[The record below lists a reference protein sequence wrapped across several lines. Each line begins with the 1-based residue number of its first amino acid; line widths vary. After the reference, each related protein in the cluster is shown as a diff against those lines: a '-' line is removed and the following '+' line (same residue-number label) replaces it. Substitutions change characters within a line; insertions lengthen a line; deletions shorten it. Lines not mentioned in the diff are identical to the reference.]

1 MRDRALYF
9 YANINKCD
17 SDCKYYDIDYSNA
30 KFICECKFKT
40 MSDSNSIENTKIVL
54 QPNNKFPERKSS
66 VNIEVF
72 QCLNEAFNKKYFKN
86 SIMSIILVI
95 FTASQI
101 ACMILYF
108 ILGIPKITKHAYSLF
123 ESFKNF
129 SKNNN
134 IIEANPPKRPIINS
148 KLKLKKELIKE
159 NKNRI
164 SNKKSEKSEKSE
176 KPAENKNSKKKFII
190 DIKEPSE
197 TEVNKI
203 NNYGTGRTSEKE
215 SEIIE
220 KNGNIEN
227 KEMYMKLINEY
238 INPEFD
244 ENDFDDV
251 IDKDKRTFLQFFLEK
266 IYKNQ
271 IFIKTFLID
280 HIFKPLVLKIML
292 LILIIELYFL
302 ITALFYTEDY
312 ISDLFYSDEKDGFL
326 SFMSRRA
333 YEIIYTMMIMGIIG
347 YFCSYFFDSD
357 EYLRRLF
364 TKKIQANLNSALN
377 DFVKMIK
384 LKFIILIV
392 ISIIIS
398 IFSFVYIA
406 CFNVVYPYLKNEWI
420 KSSIITFLLMQIVN
434 LLSTFLGTCC
444 RYLSI
449 RWNNIKLFRLSL
461 NLD

>member
-1 MRDRALYF
+1 
-9 YANINKCD
+9 
-17 SDCKYYDIDYSNA
+17 
-30 KFICECKFKT
+30 
-40 MSDSNSIENTKIVL
+40 
-54 QPNNKFPERKSS
+54 
-66 VNIEVF
+66 
-72 QCLNEAFNKKYFKN
+72 
-86 SIMSIILVI
+86 
-95 FTASQI
+95 
-101 ACMILYF
+101 
-108 ILGIPKITKHAYSLF
+108 
-123 ESFKNF
+123 
-129 SKNNN
+129 
-134 IIEANPPKRPIINS
+134 
-148 KLKLKKELIKE
+148 
-159 NKNRI
+159 
-164 SNKKSEKSEKSE
+164 
-176 KPAENKNSKKKFII
+176 
-190 DIKEPSE
+190 
-197 TEVNKI
+197 
-203 NNYGTGRTSEKE
+203 
-215 SEIIE
+215 
-220 KNGNIEN
+220 
-227 KEMYMKLINEY
+227 MKLINEY

-271 IFIKTFLID
+271 IFIKTFIID

-326 SFMSRRA
+326 SFMSRRS

-434 LLSTFLGTCC
+434 LLSTLLGTCC